1 MEEGSNQIQLSRGDL
16 IALSQEISDRD
27 VKYAKLE
34 MLYEM
39 SVEKNRDLELRLAV
53 EEAARKKAEEEAA
66 MLREENLQQ
75 REEIETLKAQIAS
88 MDDAVHEPNREILQ
102 QAIEFLLQK
111 HILLSI
117 LQLQAFMENRVT
129 DLNTA
134 LVLRA
139 FVLECIPEQLQTATL
154 SIINK
159 VMALPEKQKPVAP
172 IDQRTINL
180 TGDNASY
187 NENNN

>member
-1 MEEGSNQIQLSRGDL
+1 MEEGNNQIQLSRGDL

-39 SVEKNRDLELRLAV
+39 TVEKNRDLELRLAV

-66 MLREENLQQ
+66 MLREENLRQ

-88 MDDAVHEPNREILQ
+88 MGDAVHEPNREILQ

-139 FVLECIPEQLQTATL
+139 FVLECIPEQLQATTL

-159 VMALPEKQKPVAP
+159 VMALPEKKPVAP